1 MFKLTSNCAGAREA
15 REECVRWVW
24 DEPMLSVRLI
34 EGFDASPVDSVA
46 SGGGRLDQLMGGAG
60 IDDYR
65 FPGSLKN

>member
-1 MFKLTSNCAGAREA
+1 
-15 REECVRWVW
+15 
-24 DEPMLSVRLI
+24 MLSVRLI